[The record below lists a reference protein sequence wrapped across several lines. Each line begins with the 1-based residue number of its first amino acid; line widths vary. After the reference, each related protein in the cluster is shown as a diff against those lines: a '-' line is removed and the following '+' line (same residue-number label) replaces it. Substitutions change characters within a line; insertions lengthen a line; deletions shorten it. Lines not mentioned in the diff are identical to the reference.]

1 MRLVKSSHY
10 VHLSSPTKGCETNSV
25 LLVWHW
31 FQEMTL
37 HLSHI
42 RTAWQICGSAQ
53 TLQDLRQPISLW
65 GFYIFFKGNVN
76 QWSTADVC
84 FAGWCLCCTIQCW
97 ELSNSVYLIAE
108 WRCHT
113 QMPPRQ
119 QPSTSTLICFKPGE
133 HLHLHFTFIFRIWL
147 PQGGL
152 QFVAWIKNRG

>member
-84 FAGWCLCCTIQCW
+84 FAGWCLCCTIRCW

-108 WRCHT
+108 WRGATHKCLHASN
-113 QMPPRQ
+113 PPLRHWYASSQ
-119 QPSTSTLICFKPGE
+119 VSTSTSTS
-133 HLHLHFTFIFRIWL
+133 HLFSGSGCLKEVYSL
-147 PQGGL
+147 
-152 QFVAWIKNRG
+152 